1 MKALTEE
8 DIVKLVTITKRLMEE
23 NKRLK
28 EQNKE
33 LKEYLKSLT
42 GLVFIDENDF

>member
-1 MKALTEE
+1 MKALTKK
-8 DIVKLVTITKRLMEE
+8 DIAKLVTITRQLMEE

>member
-1 MKALTEE
+1 MEVLTKE
-8 DIVKLVTITKRLMEE
+8 DITKLVMITKRLMEE

-33 LKEYLKSLT
+33 LKDYLKSLT